1 VKLETAFHHIRVWSE
16 SKKGGRYTLHISPE
30 GDTTIERTVF
40 IKNAIEGQGDDEI
53 AYTEAIG
60 QHN

>member
-1 VKLETAFHHIRVWSE
+1 LKLETAFEHIRVWSDA
-16 SKKGGRYTLHISPE
+16 KKGGRYTLHISPE

-40 IKNAIEGQGDDEI
+40 IKNAIEGDDEI

-60 QHN
+60 QQS